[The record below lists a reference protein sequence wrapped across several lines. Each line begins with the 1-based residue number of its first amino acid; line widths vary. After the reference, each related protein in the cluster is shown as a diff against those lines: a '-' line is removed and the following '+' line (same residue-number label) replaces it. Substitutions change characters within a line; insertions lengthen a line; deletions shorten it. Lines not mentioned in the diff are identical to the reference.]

1 MVCNLGNE
9 GEKLHFIRDYISLY
23 KLIKA
28 SEYASEENFIRYF
41 ENNLNAS

>member
-9 GEKLHFIRDYISLY
+9 GEKLYFIRDYISLY

-28 SEYASEENFIRYF
+28 LEYASEENFIRYF